1 MRTMSEEDLL
11 SALPELYES
20 SLAMTSGS
28 LYSAAEMERYQLA
41 LSWAE
46 RLIRL
51 DKNTTEKK
59 T

>member
-11 SALPELYES
+11 SALTELYES
-20 SLAMTSGS
+20 SLAMTSVA

-46 RLIRL
+46 RLIRQ

>member
-11 SALPELYES
+11 SALTELYES
-20 SLAMTSGS
+20 SLAMTSGA

-46 RLIRL
+46 RLIRQ